1 MRLHAKLEE
10 IHQKLLRNGCFPG
23 LHWVP
28 QNILADEKEKVLC
41 GHSEKLAVACALINT
56 REGEPIRIT
65 KNMQVC
71 DECHSAISLI
81 AEVEKRNIQL
91 VDVNRIHIF
100 EDGKCICDDN
110 Y

>member
-41 GHSEKLAVACALINT
+41 GHSEKSAIACASINVT
-56 REGEPIRIT
+56 EDPPMHVTMDTGLWWLHFYHIPYIMIENCRIQGYDY
-65 KNMQVC
+65 KPC
-71 DECHSAISLI
+71 PHFC
-81 AEVEKRNIQL
+81 RW
-91 VDVNRIHIF
+91 
-100 EDGKCICDDN
+100 
-110 Y
+110 